1 MSHRSVFLIA
11 AALILL
17 AIPAQAHCDR
27 ADGPV
32 VADGRAALAS
42 GNLDGALKWVGAAQ
56 EKELKE
62 AFALSRAVRG
72 GDAKHA
78 ELADRYF
85 LETLVRLH
93 REMEGESYSGIK
105 PADKPLPPAIVHAD
119 KALDE
124 GKLGDLGAHLGMAAS
139 KGVEKR
145 FQEALEAKKHAGES
159 VEAGRHFT
167 AVYAEYVRYVEAL
180 DGAIQAQAHGH

>member
-1 MSHRSVFLIA
+1 MTHRSLFLIA
-11 AALILL
+11 AALTLL

-32 VADGRAALAS
+32 VADGRAALQS
-42 GNLDGALKWVGAAQ
+42 GTIDGALKWVGARQ
-56 EKELKE
+56 EKELSA
-62 AFALSRAVRG
+62 AFALARSVRG

-78 ELADRYF
+78 ELADKYF

-93 REMEGESYSGIK
+93 RETEGEPYGGIK
-105 PADKPLPPAIVHAD
+105 PADHPLPPAIVHAD

-124 GKLGDLGAHLGMAAS
+124 GKLGDLGAHLGTAAS
-139 KGVEKR
+139 KGVEQR
-145 FQEALEAKKHAGES
+145 FNEALEAKKHAGES

-180 DGAIQAQAHGH
+180 DGAIHAQAHGH